1 MRALI
6 FSLSLVF
13 MMQTSFAAPAFD
25 STVKRLLKGYNHRDW
40 SSIEALF
47 DNQMATAVPLN
58 RLTAIGNM
66 TYQQCGAIRSVEPTD
81 MAAPSAGTVTAHCG
95 EGVDLVFTVSVDQE
109 GRISG
114 LFIKP
119 VSGETTHPPQST
131 VHYRLPFKGKW
142 YVFWGGPAVEENYH
156 HPVLSQRYAIDFLI
170 RNASGATHRGSGD
183 KLSDYYAYGKT
194 ILAPADGKVVMVVS
208 GAPDNPPGVMDP
220 FVAVGNCVELQTA
233 PHEYVIMAHLK
244 PGSILVHVGE
254 RVKAGQSLAR
264 CGNSGNTSEPHLHFQ
279 IQNRFNMAEAVGL
292 YPMFADYR
300 SRSGDGP
307 VKKVKLGS
315 PVRGETVEAK

>member
-6 FSLSLVF
+6 LVLSMVI
-13 MMQTSFAAPAFD
+13 MMQTSFATPSFNSVVKTLVD
-25 STVKRLLKGYNHRDW
+25 SYNHRDW
-40 SSIEALF
+40 NPIEALF
-47 DNQMATAVPLN
+47 DKQMATAVPLN

-66 TYQQCGAIRSVEPTD
+66 TYQQCGAIQSVEPAVMTS
-81 MAAPSAGTVTAHCG
+81 PSIGTITAHCR
-95 EGVDLVFTVSVDQE
+95 EGIGLVFTVSMDE
-109 GRISG
+109 DGHISG

-119 VSGETTHPPQST
+119 VSGETAHPPQSA
-131 VHYRLPFKGKW
+131 VHYRLPFKEKW
-142 YVFWGGPAVEENYH
+142 YVFWGGPTVQENYH

-170 RNASGATHRGSGD
+170 RNASGLTHRGSGD

-194 ILAPADGKVVMVVS
+194 ILAPAGGKVVMVVS

-220 FVAVGNCVELQTA
+220 FIAVGNCIELQTA

-244 PGSILVHVGE
+244 PGSIRVHTGE
-254 RVKAGQSLAR
+254 RVKAGQPIAL

-300 SRSGDGP
+300 SQAEDGP
-307 VKKVKLGS
+307 MKEVKLGS
-315 PVRGETVEAK
+315 PVRGELVEAK